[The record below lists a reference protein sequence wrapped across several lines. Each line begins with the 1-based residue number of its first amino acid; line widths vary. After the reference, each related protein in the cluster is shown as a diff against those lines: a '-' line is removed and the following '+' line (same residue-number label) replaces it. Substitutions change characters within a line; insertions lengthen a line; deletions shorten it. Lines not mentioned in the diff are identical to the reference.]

1 MAQSGKGR
9 LNYRCP
15 RCFMRDIDMD
25 MFYDEEKKE
34 YYCIRCCFRGSEKE
48 VLRLNEQYKEKYGRL
63 RERVADF
70 GADNEP
76 PKFVK
81 HKAGEQ

>member
-1 MAQSGKGR
+1 MAQSSKGR

-25 MFYDEEKKE
+25 MFYDEDKHE
-34 YYCIRCCFRGSEKE
+34 YYCLRCCFRGTEEE
-48 VLRLNEQYKEKYGRL
+48 VLKLNEQYKEKYGRL
-63 RERVADF
+63 RERIVDF

-76 PKFVK
+76 PKFKK

>member
-1 MAQSGKGR
+1 MAQASKGK

-25 MFYDEEKKE
+25 MFYDEKKAE
-34 YYCIRCCFRGSEKE
+34 YYCLRCCFRGSEEE
-48 VLRLNEQYKEKYGRL
+48 VLKLNEQYKEKYGRL
-63 RERVADF
+63 RERVVDF

-76 PKFVK
+76 PKFKK